1 MLPTGGPRV
10 DQAVVVAEDL
20 VASGFTGDATVEVA
34 ALRRDAARSDAEPL
48 VLAMLAEHGIDL
60 PTPQDEEAEYQL
72 LLRAFGFWDLPLRD
86 FYSPFLHR
94 LPAWDEQGDLERALI
109 ALFDDLDHA
118 TEPAHKLAVEER
130 MRAKVREAL
139 GP

>member
-1 MLPTGGPRV
+1 M
-10 DQAVVVAEDL
+10 
-20 VASGFTGDATVEVA
+20 ASGFTGDATVEVA